1 MTDSLAAFF
10 LQVAERFTNGLSQGG
25 VHLRRTGWLAMLAVA
40 CLLSVSRASAVVSRP
55 WGGRPRRSVAVVVAD
70 SSVAADEE
78 KGLRSSSSRA
88 GSKYVRHKRGGLLL
102 KMPRFPL
109 AHISWRKALKDRR
122 KRVALTVAEGLAA
135 EDHEVT
141 ERAEGAQIFR
151 AARFWGRSA
160 TIYLSYKK
168 MQAKCALELPRVAN
182 LEERELKRKEWWDG
196 IHELNS
202 DRMLKLCLDLR
213 GFYLKSGQFLGTRH
227 DFMPK
232 IFLRK
237 LGKLHDDVPPMAAS
251 HVSKVLARELN
262 VPAEELFSS
271 FNLTHPIGSASIS
284 QVHRG
289 VIRETGEK
297 VAVKVQYP
305 GAERVMMSDLRNLK
319 ILAWFLQ
326 KFELNFDILS
336 SLKELSRQIKGEFDF
351 RSEATTMD
359 RMHESLGEHSRRI
372 NLPTSRSSTK
382 RVLIMSYL
390 EGESLAQLKR
400 GGKER
405 FKAARKRIGKS
416 LLHELADAWGF
427 MIFEEG
433 LFNADPHPG
442 NILIMPEEQVGPIK
456 RGLGLLGLRTPK
468 LRIGLLDWGQTKEL
482 GRQDREKVANLI
494 LAVSSHASPDIVRW

>member
-1 MTDSLAAFF
+1 
-10 LQVAERFTNGLSQGG
+10 
-25 VHLRRTGWLAMLAVA
+25 
-40 CLLSVSRASAVVSRP
+40 
-55 WGGRPRRSVAVVVAD
+55 
-70 SSVAADEE
+70 
-78 KGLRSSSSRA
+78 
-88 GSKYVRHKRGGLLL
+88 
-102 KMPRFPL
+102 MPRFPL
-109 AHISWRKALKDRR
+109 AHISWRKALQDRR

-141 ERAEGAQIFR
+141 ERAEGAQVFR

-251 HVSKVLARELN
+251 HVSKVLARELD

-271 FNLTHPIGSASIS
+271 LNLTHPIGSASIS

-405 FKAARKRIGKS
+405 FNAARKRIGKS

-456 RGLGLLGLRTPK
+456 RGFGLLGLRTPK

-494 LAVSSHASPDIVRW
+494 LAVSSHASPDIVRCFNGLGVKLSNPDDADSIEKLALVMFDTRTIKGLDFNPFSDNNVLKLNSVLEYPQDLYFILRTVLMFRGMAQSLGVEFSLADKWAPHARRLLACSG